1 MATSGT
7 RTFTL
12 DFDEL
17 TDQAI
22 AIAGGQPADAHMMRL
37 ARRAFNLMTLD
48 WANRGVNLWQV
59 DSTTVSLVAGTAT
72 YSLGEDVLDV
82 MDVSFRDNDS
92 GDDLDTLMGRIS
104 RSDYAALVDKA
115 MAGRPT
121 TYMVQRLSTGPTLTV
136 WPVPDSDNA
145 ETLSVWRVRRIEDV
159 TAFSQNA
166 AVPSRF
172 LPAAVAGMAHYMAQ
186 VRPASVD
193 MNRRQ
198 ELEAAYER
206 ILLRAMHDDRERV
219 PTYVR
224 PDLSGYWRA

>member
-7 RTFTL
+7 RVFTL

-22 AIAGGQPADAHMMRL
+22 AIAGGQPADAHTMRL

-48 WANRGVNLWQV
+48 WSNRGVNLWQV
-59 DSTTVSLVAGTAT
+59 DTTTVTLVAGTAT

-82 MDVSFRDNDS
+82 MDVSFRDDDT

-104 RSDYAALVDKA
+104 RSDYAALVDKS

-121 TYMVQRLSTGPTLTV
+121 TYFIQRLSTGPTLTV

-145 ETLSVWRVRRIEDV
+145 ETLSVWRVRRIEDI
-159 TAFSQNA
+159 TGFSQNA

-172 LPAAVAGMAHYMAQ
+172 LPAAVAGLAHFIAQ

-198 ELEAAYER
+198 ELESAYER

>member
-22 AIAGGQPADAHMMRL
+22 AIAGGQPADAHTMRL

-82 MDVSFRDNDS
+82 MDVSFRDDDT

-115 MAGRPT
+115 MTGRPT
-121 TYMVQRLSTGPTLTV
+121 TYFIQRLSTGPTLTV

-145 ETLSVWRVRRIEDV
+145 ETLSVWRVRRIEDI
-159 TAFSQNA
+159 TGFSQNA

-172 LPAAVAGMAHYMAQ
+172 LPAAVAGMAHFIAQ